1 MATKKK
7 RSHHQS
13 PKECV
18 GTLCDWQAET
28 AQGRR
33 LTILSCEDGFGGC
46 GKAELLD
53 ADESDFHD
61 QSLIEA
67 TRKIKRILAGI
78 PKDSRGRK
86 LSFCQTKMGTLLAW
100 VQHGGMASGRVTAKD
115 SDAKVAKA
123 LKLKV

>member
-7 RSHHQS
+7 GNHQNG
-13 PKECV
+13 PGACKGADCEWQNTV
-18 GTLCDWQAET
+18 QGGTPVM
-28 AQGRR
+28 
-33 LTILSCEDGFGGC
+33 SCENGNGGC
-46 GKAELLD
+46 GIAELLD

-86 LSFCQTKMGTLLAW
+86 LSFCQTNMGTLLAW
-100 VQHGGMASGRVTAKD
+100 VQHGGKASGRRVTARD
-115 SDAKVAKA
+115 SDAKVTKA

>member
-7 RSHHQS
+7 GNHQNG

-18 GTLCDWQAET
+18 GPQCEWQAQT
-28 AQGRR
+28 VKGRMVMD
-33 LTILSCEDGFGGC
+33 CVDGSGGC

-61 QSLIEA
+61 KALIEA

-86 LSFCQTKMGTLLAW
+86 LSFCQTNMGTLLAW
-100 VQHGGMASGRVTAKD
+100 VQHGGKASGRSVTARD